1 LRARVGLSAR
11 AEKDWSRLD
20 DVTRRRVLA
29 ELNALASDPPL
40 VVDERPLVGA
50 EPWRRLR
57 VGMWRVIFRAL
68 SPIEL
73 KGFEQDRG
81 YLVERV
87 IRRRDLDRATK
98 GLR

>member
-1 LRARVGLSAR
+1 M
-11 AEKDWSRLD
+11 
-20 DVTRRRVLA
+20 LA
-29 ELNALASDPPL
+29 ELNALAADPPG
-40 VVDERPLVGA
+40 VIDERPLVGA

-57 VGMWRVIFRAL
+57 IGTWRVIFRSL
-68 SPIEL
+68 SASEL
-73 KGFEQDRG
+73 KNFAEDRG